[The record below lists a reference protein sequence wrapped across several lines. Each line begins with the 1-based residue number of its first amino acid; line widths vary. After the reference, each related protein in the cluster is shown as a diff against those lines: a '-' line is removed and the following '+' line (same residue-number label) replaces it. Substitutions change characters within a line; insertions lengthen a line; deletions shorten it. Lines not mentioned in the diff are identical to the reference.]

1 MAGDDGKIPFPQE
14 RYLCHQQ
21 DVQGLAPILVFAL
34 VAAVAASALLALA
47 VRRQAR
53 RIAALDAEKGNLAQ
67 QVERLTLL
75 ERREAVCAPFDA
87 LWLCWARC
95 VPPDEAHLH
104 AAARAAESAKRLFP
118 ADLEPDL
125 DEVCRLLIAL
135 AGHRVRQR
143 EAIRYERHGERVS
156 LMEEEAEMERL
167 LKPKLSGLR
176 TLLADAS
183 RPCGR
188 S

>member
-1 MAGDDGKIPFPQE
+1 M
-14 RYLCHQQ
+14 
-21 DVQGLAPILVFAL
+21 QGLALILVFAL
-34 VAAVAASALLALA
+34 VAASAAIILLVLT
-47 VRRQAR
+47 VRRQAKR
-53 RIAALDAEKGNLAQ
+53 AAALEAEKGELAEQ
-67 QVERLTLL
+67 LTRLQLL
-75 ERREAVCAPFDA
+75 ERREAACAPFDA

-125 DEVCRLLIAL
+125 DEVCRLLVAL

-143 EAIRYERHGERVS
+143 DAIRYERHGERVS

-183 RPCGR
+183 RPLGR